1 MKQLLLLL
9 GLMLSTG
16 VAQAFDHTH
25 GEWERLLARNV
36 IVSDSGSASRVNYA
50 GMLAERASLT
60 AYLAKLSAVT
70 LAEYRGWMREQ
81 QLAFL
86 INAYNAFT
94 VELILTRY
102 PDIES
107 IKDLGSLFRSPWKRR
122 FFTLLGE
129 RRHLDNLE
137 QDLIR
142 APGVFDE
149 PRIHFALNCASI
161 GCPMLRNGAYVAARL
176 DQQLEEGT
184 ERFLSDPNRNRFDR
198 TSGTL
203 QLSKIFDWYEEDF
216 TASPAGKNS
225 LKGYLSNYA
234 SLLAKDPQTQ
244 RQLRTGDYRI
254 KFLDY
259 DWALNDQ
266 PTSTLLS
273 VN

>member
-9 GLMLSTG
+9 GLMFSTG
-16 VAQAFDHTH
+16 FVQAFDHTH

-36 IVSDSGSASRVNYA
+36 VVSDSGSASRVNYA
-50 GMLAERASLT
+50 GMLAERASLN
-60 AYLAKLSAVT
+60 AYLSKLSAVT
-70 LAEYRGWMREQ
+70 LAEYRGWKREQ

-107 IKDLGSLFRSPWKRR
+107 IKDLGSLFRSPWKQR
-122 FFTLLGE
+122 FFTLL
-129 RRHLDNLE
+129 
-137 QDLIR
+137 
-142 APGVFDE
+142 
-149 PRIHFALNCASI
+149 
-161 GCPMLRNGAYVAARL
+161 
-176 DQQLEEGT
+176 
-184 ERFLSDPNRNRFDR
+184 RNRFDR

-216 TASPAGKNS
+216 TANLAGKAS
-225 LKGYLSNYA
+225 LKGYLSNYV

-244 RQLRTGDYRI
+244 RRLRTGDYRI
-254 KFLDY
+254 EFLDY

-266 PTSTLLS
+266 PTNSLSTVHQELLGTL
-273 VN
+273 